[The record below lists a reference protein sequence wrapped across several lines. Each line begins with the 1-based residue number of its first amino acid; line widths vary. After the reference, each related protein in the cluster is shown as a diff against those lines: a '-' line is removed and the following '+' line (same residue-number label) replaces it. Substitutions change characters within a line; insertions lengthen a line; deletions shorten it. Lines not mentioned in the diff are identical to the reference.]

1 MTSTELPSAKEP
13 PVEEF
18 GREGSSP
25 FDTVRAIFWLAVLIV
40 AALVLLPVQMIAHA
54 LKLPARHTV
63 PMLFHRV
70 ALAALGT
77 KVTVRGEPTT
87 HRPVLYVPNH
97 VSWMDIVVLGS
108 LAPVSFVAKSE
119 VATWPVFGYF
129 AKLQRSIFVDR
140 ERRHATP
147 KTADEMIER
156 MREGEPVVLFA
167 EGTSSDGNRI
177 LKFRGA
183 LIGAAESL
191 ARATGESVWIQPI
204 ALAYRR
210 INGLPAGRQHRP
222 RMSWAG
228 DIAMIPHAWAMLKDG
243 AVDVDVIFGNPV
255 PFDPSADR
263 KAIAHYLEARVRS
276 LHSAALTGKDD
287 SLPPLSSL

>member
-1 MTSTELPSAKEP
+1 MTSTDLSSVPP
-13 PVEEF
+13 PVDKF
-18 GREGSSP
+18 GRDGSSP
-25 FDTVRAIFWLAVLIV
+25 FDTVRAIVWLAIV
-40 AALVLLPVQMIAHA
+40 AAAAVVLLPLQMIAHA
-54 LKLPARHTV
+54 LKLKARQTI

-70 ALAALGT
+70 VLHAVGAKL
-77 KVTVRGEPTT
+77 TVRGEPTT

-97 VSWMDIVVLGS
+97 VSWLDIMVLGS
-108 LAPVSFVAKSE
+108 MAPVSFVAKSE
-119 VATWPVFGYF
+119 VAGWPVFGYL

-140 ERRHATP
+140 ERRHTTS
-147 KTADEMIER
+147 KTADEMVER

-183 LIGAAESL
+183 LIGAAETL
-191 ARATGESVWIQPI
+191 ARATGENVWIQPI

-222 RMSWAG
+222 RISWVG
-228 DIAMIPHAWAMLKDG
+228 DIAMVPHAWGLLKDG
-243 AVDVDVIFGNPV
+243 AIDVDVIFGNPV
-255 PFDPSADR
+255 PFDPNADR
-263 KAIAHYLEARVRS
+263 KAIAHYLEARVRN

-287 SLPPLSSL
+287 ALPPLASL